1 MMRRPTCGFLA
12 LAALTATAFAVPA
25 HAADTNLVTNGGF
38 DITSSTTPS
47 ELGLNGYTVTGW
59 TNNNNGYNFIFDPTL
74 TGTSSV
80 SGQAAG
86 NTSLSQYT
94 GGQGN
99 ASFSVWTS
107 QNGGLAT
114 DPSTLLSPAGGN
126 VLAADGAFQV
136 GSISQS
142 ISNLTVGESYLLS
155 FYWAAGQQY
164 SYTGATTEMWGVTFG
179 NSTYNTPTVTTAS
192 KGFTPW
198 TLASVYFVASAA
210 TQTLSFLAAGT
221 PSGQPP
227 LSLLDGVSLVAAP
240 EPATWAVLTIG
251 VVGSIAFASRRR
263 RLRANLM
270 A

>member
-1 MMRRPTCGFLA
+1 MRPPTYGLLALTA
-12 LAALTATAFAVPA
+12 LAAIGLAPPA

-47 ELGLNGYTVTGW
+47 ELGLNGYAATGW
-59 TNNNNGYNFIFDPTL
+59 TNNNGYNFIFNPTL

-86 NTSLSQYT
+86 DTSLSQYANP
-94 GGQGN
+94 QGN
-99 ASFSVWTS
+99 ASVSLWTS
-107 QNGGLAT
+107 QNGGLAS

-164 SYTGATTEMWGVTFG
+164 GYTGATTEVWGVTFG
-179 NSTYNTPTVTTAS
+179 NSTYNTRVVSTPS
-192 KGFTPW
+192 EGFTPW

-221 PSGQPP
+221 PSGSQPP
-227 LSLLDGVSLVAAP
+227 FSLLDGVSLVAAP
-240 EPATWAVLTIG
+240 EPATWAVMLIGLVGAG
-251 VVGSIAFASRRR
+251 VVTARRR
-263 RLRANLM
+263 RSSFNTTA
-270 A
+270 